1 MLYKGES
8 INETNLHFSQTYVCI
23 IRIRWLGYLVRMEE
37 NSPCKKVTFSQP
49 EGSRKKGR
57 PKLRWLDSVLKDVK
71 LLKVET
77 RWKKALDWNIW
88 GSIIKKSRVHKGL

>member
-1 MLYKGES
+1 MK
-8 INETNLHFSQTYVCI
+8 VA
-23 IRIRWLGYLVRMEE
+23 RIRWLGHIVRKMV

-49 EGSRKKGR
+49 EGFRKKGR

-77 RWKKALDWNIW
+77 WWKKACDKDIW
-88 GSIIKKSRVHKGL
+88 RRIIKEAKVHTGL